1 MFVWSKV
8 MSFCFCSSSKLKREL
23 VWYPL
28 SRFFL
33 WFKCETFRNLSE
45 TPGFRIED
53 LECHCFVFLLWL
65 AAENETHEG
74 KRKCEALWP
83 IFKISHQKSRYIY
96 DLFYRRKA
104 ISRELFDFC
113 LDQGHADKNLIAKW
127 KKVSTSY
134 LDEFTLSLTYLQYL
148 CCTRDLFSISK
159 WRLCCCPEV
168 CTCFHVALDNLPK
181 RSRLNC

>member
-1 MFVWSKV
+1 MSLSSIDFVNEDFE
-8 MSFCFCSSSKLKREL
+8 MRG
-23 VWYPL
+23 
-28 SRFFL
+28 L
-33 WFKCETFRNLSE
+33 W
-45 TPGFRIED
+45 
-53 LECHCFVFLLWL
+53 FLLWR

-134 LDEFTLSLTYLQYL
+134 LDWL
-148 CCTRDLFSISK
+148 I
-159 WRLCCCPEV
+159 
-168 CTCFHVALDNLPK
+168 
-181 RSRLNC
+181 